1 MSTLPTDTQENKPR
15 RSSRRSRS
23 VQSEDSASSL
33 RYEVRCA
40 CQFFQSEEIL
50 PDYRKNPVG
59 SAPTIHSTPNRMS
72 PIIFNHN
79 RAISNESL
87 GWVLRILSDFCPRK
101 LMFFFCIFF

>member
-1 MSTLPTDTQENKPR
+1 MSTLPNETQETKHR

-23 VQSEDSASSL
+23 VQSEDSALSL

-40 CQFFQSEEIL
+40 CQFFQSEELL
-50 PDYRKNPVG
+50 PEYRKNPVG

-79 RAISNESL
+79 RAISNDYL
-87 GWVLRILSDFCPRK
+87 GWVP
-101 LMFFFCIFF
+101 